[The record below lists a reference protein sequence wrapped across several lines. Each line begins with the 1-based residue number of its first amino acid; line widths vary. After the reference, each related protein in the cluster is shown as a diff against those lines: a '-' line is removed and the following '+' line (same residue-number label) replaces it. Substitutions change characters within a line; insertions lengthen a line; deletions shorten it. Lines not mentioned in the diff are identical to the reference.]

1 MHLTKTVRKDGSS
14 YKVLLKTFA
23 GICYHS
29 KMKLSYG
36 RKLVKGIAIVQG
48 STSVTCIDEIKNS
61 YPPPL
66 CGKGYDVKSPYYR
79 EWQNYIGRTHSS
91 RWISIKE
98 RETWPSRD
106 HLNKKKLAIFG
117 LQSNKF
123 AKDSKSWKAAVQI
136 YWSLLSPLIFSDHP
150 KKPGDKNPP
159 PPYNK
164 LRNVLDMNAH
174 VGGFNYAMLQAEKS
188 IWNIGSVPSANSR
201 LSSLPPEP
209 YYRGETID
217 IPLDNAKGR
226 GKIVV
231 LRVDKSGSTL
241 SLSCSEVLRSGKSLL
256 SLRENNAEVFVEHGR

>member
-217 IPLDNAKGR
+217 IPLDNAKVGW
-226 GKIVV
+226 II
-231 LRVDKSGSTL
+231 
-241 SLSCSEVLRSGKSLL
+241 KSLK
-256 SLRENNAEVFVEHGR
+256 